1 MIEFDEYKVKL
12 NNIRPKLDALSD
24 SLGIEA
30 AKEEIERLHAQI
42 DSDGFWDNQEVSQ
55 KVMKQSRQLESKVEL
70 YERMCSQWDDLY
82 TLCEMAIEEGDDSML
97 PELTEGYA
105 QLEQEMEKA
114 RLETLL
120 SGEYDN
126 NNAIVSFQAGAGGW
140 FWAAVFQFDNIG
152 GCHMRG
158 IPSLITDIR
167 KKVFT
172 EVARMAYS
180 GNGYEGAEDLPFKIV
195 PGDQPLHR
203 ESIFLERAIAGERVR
218 LAMGLS
224 IRPVQT
230 RSLMTEGMDA
240 AAIAEQYYEPPLINI
255 IPYAC
260 HACPTNQYRVTEN
273 CQNCLAASC
282 QRVCPKGAVSFV
294 NGKSHIDPEKCIK
307 CGKCASACP
316 YHAIIHMERPC
327 QAACGMDA
335 IVSDEHGRAKIDQ
348 DKCVA
353 CGQCLVSCPF
363 GAIVDKGQIFQVI
376 QSILKGDRVIAIVAP
391 AFIGQFSGKVS
402 PGKFVTAM
410 KQLGF
415 DRVMEV
421 AIGADLCTIEEA
433 KDFLEKVPEKQDYMA
448 TSCCPAW
455 HSMIEKLFPG
465 EMHKISM
472 TLTPMVFTAR
482 MVKKD
487 FPGCKVVFVGP
498 CAAKKLEAIRADI
511 RSDVDFVLTFEEL
524 QGMFEAK
531 QIDFDTVEEQ
541 DYLNEGTSAGRGF
554 AVSGGVAKAVTDLVH
569 EQYPDMEIQT
579 ARAEGL
585 RECRKLMMLA
595 KAGKFKGCL
604 LEGMACPG
612 GCVAGAGTI
621 LPVDKAAKLV
631 EKYSREAAAA
641 SPVESA
647 YSDRGESLE

>member
-1 MIEFDEYKVKL
+1 MG
-12 NNIRPKLDALSD
+12 LS
-24 SLGIEA
+24 L
-30 AKEEIERLHAQI
+30 
-42 DSDGFWDNQEVSQ
+42 
-55 KVMKQSRQLESKVEL
+55 QSVQQR
-70 YERMCSQWDDLY
+70 
-82 TLCEMAIEEGDDSML
+82 T
-97 PELTEGYA
+97 
-105 QLEQEMEKA
+105 
-114 RLETLL
+114 
-120 SGEYDN
+120 
-126 NNAIVSFQAGAGGW
+126 
-140 FWAAVFQFDNIG
+140 
-152 GCHMRG
+152 
-158 IPSLITDIR
+158 LITD
-167 KKVFT
+167 
-172 EVARMAYS
+172 
-180 GNGYEGAEDLPFKIV
+180 
-195 PGDQPLHR
+195 
-203 ESIFLERAIAGERVR
+203 
-218 LAMGLS
+218 
-224 IRPVQT
+224 
-230 RSLMTEGMDA
+230 GMDQ

-391 AFIGQFSGKVS
+391 AFIGQFSDKVS

-455 HSMIEKLFPG
+455 SVMAKKEFPG
-465 EMHKISM
+465 FAPYISM
-472 TLTPMVFTAR
+472 TMTPMVLTAR
-482 MVKKD
+482 LLKKKD
-487 FPGCKVVFVGP
+487 PNCRIAFIGP
-498 CAAKKLEAIRADI
+498 CAAKKLEASRRSV

-524 QGMFEAK
+524 RGMFEAK
-531 QIDFDTVEEQ
+531 GIDFSQIED
-541 DYLNEGTSAGRGF
+541 SAAHYEASAPGVGF
-554 AVSGGVAKAVTDLVH
+554 AAGGGVAKAVEEVIHRIRPEVEVKTV
-569 EQYPDMEIQT
+569 
-579 ARAEGL
+579 AAEGL
-585 RECRKLMMLA
+585 DECRKMLRVA
-595 KAGKFKGCL
+595 RTGKYNGYL

-612 GCVAGAGTI
+612 GCIAGAGT
-621 LPVDKAAKLV
+621 LADPARSAMMLNKYKAQATMKTAADTPYKDTLDKL
-631 EKYSREAAAA
+631 KY
-641 SPVESA
+641 
-647 YSDRGESLE
+647 